1 MILKIVNGRLDLLSD
16 SGGRIRT
23 IAQSNVID
31 ATLSDDEK
39 SILITYSNGRTDLC
53 NDSGGRKSTVAE
65 SNAVKAIFHKSDIL
79 ITLKKR
85 RYGTEKPKWWKD
97 KKHLIYIS
105 QGVQAYNKT

>member
-31 ATLSDDEK
+31 AALSDDEK

-79 ITLKKR
+79 ITLKNGDMELRNQNCGKIR
-85 RYGTEKPKWWKD
+85 
-97 KKHLIYIS
+97 S
-105 QGVQAYNKT
+105 F

>member
-23 IAQSNVID
+23 IAID
-31 ATLSDDEK
+31 AALSDDEK
-39 SILITYSNGRTDLC
+39 SVLITYSNGRTDLC

-79 ITLKKR
+79 ITLKNGDMELRNQNGGKIR
-85 RYGTEKPKWWKD
+85 S
-97 KKHLIYIS
+97 I
-105 QGVQAYNKT
+105 